1 MPNMSALLTRP
12 IKLCL
17 SITGKLDLEH
27 CALTTTVRYWPTALL
42 PKKFTAL

>member
-17 SITGKLDLEH
+17 SIKLDLEH
-27 CALTTTVRYWPTALL
+27 CALTTTVKYWPTALL